1 MGRLKEMLQQAAI
14 KLLDIRPANPKPITI
29 YEKDTYES
37 ETLRNRLWYRGD
49 PNELEQY
56 FKRIAKDRLGSA
68 KTKFWAAEPTKD
80 SAIRK
85 MHTGLPKMIANK
97 LSDIVIADM
106 DKIELDGNNQNLWD
120 AISKDNKFPQ
130 LVGTCIAETLVD
142 GDGAFKVSI
151 DTDLSNCPIIEF
163 YGGERISYIL
173 KRGRLQQII
182 FHTIYTKGLV
192 EYCLHEHYGRGYIDY
207 KLYNAR
213 GDEVKLGIIEDCSG
227 LKPHNTFTGDF
238 IMGLPIMF
246 FKSVKYKGRGDSIFS
261 SKNDNFD
268 ALDEVVSQWI
278 DAIRKGRVYRY
289 IPKSMVPRDS
299 DTGEILS
306 PNVFDND
313 YVEAGTSLA
322 EDAKEVV
329 TLSQAEIKY
338 EAYVES
344 YACFMDM
351 CLQGIISPGTL
362 GIDLKKTD
370 NSESQREKEKATI
383 TSCNKIVDVLT
394 EVIPE
399 LVSICMM
406 TYDVMCAQTC
416 KKYQASIKFGEYGTP
431 TFDKVVET
439 VVTAKTGGVMSTK
452 QALKQMYGDTWTDKE
467 IEEEL
472 QLIKADEGISLLE
485 PGINEFDELGGTV
498 PTKEDYQD
506 VNDEKPKE

>member
-1 MGRLKEMLQQAAI
+1 MGRLKNMLQKAAI
-14 KLLDIRPANPKPITI
+14 RLLDIKPANPKTITI
-29 YEKDTYES
+29 YERDTYET

-56 FKRIAKDRLGSA
+56 FKRVAKEWKGSA
-68 KTKFWAAEPTKD
+68 KTKFWAAEPSKG

-85 MHTGLPKMIANK
+85 MHTGLPKMITNK
-97 LSDIVIADM
+97 LSDIVVADM
-106 DKIELDGNNQNLWD
+106 DKIELKEQELWD
-120 AISKDNKFPQ
+120 SISKDNKFPQ
-130 LVGTCIAETLVD
+130 QVGSCISETLVD
-142 GDGAFKVSI
+142 GDGAFKISV
-151 DTDLSNCPIIEF
+151 DTDLSKYPIIEF
-163 YGGERISYIL
+163 YGGERVSYVY
-173 KRGRLQQII
+173 KRGRLQEII
-182 FHTIYTKGLV
+182 FHTSYTQDMA
-192 EYCLHEHYGRGYIDY
+192 EYCLHEHYGRGFIDY

-213 GDEVKLGIIEDCSG
+213 GDEVELNKVEDCAA
-227 LKPHNTFTGDF
+227 LQPHNTFAGDY
-238 IMGLPIMF
+238 IMGVPVMF
-246 FKSVKYKGRGDSIFS
+246 FKSIKYKGRGESVFT
-261 SKNDNFD
+261 SKNDDFD

-289 IPKSMVPRDS
+289 IPKHMLPRDT

-306 PNVFDND
+306 PHVFDND
-313 YVEAGTSLA
+313 YIEAGASLA

-329 TLSQAEIKY
+329 TLSQADINY
-338 EAYVES
+338 AAYVES
-344 YACFMDM
+344 YASFMDM

-394 EVIPE
+394 EIIPE
-399 LVSICMM
+399 VVSVCMM
-406 TYDVMCAQTC
+406 TYDNMCE
-416 KKYQASIKFGEYGTP
+416 KSIGEYEASVKFGEYGTP

-472 QLIKADEGISLLE
+472 QLIEKDNSASFPE
-485 PGINEFDELGGTV
+485 PGINEFDDLGGTA
-498 PTKEDYQD
+498 PTPDDYLR
-506 VNDEKPKE
+506 DE